1 MNNFILF
8 GNLKDIANCVR
19 LFRWEVGGYDDA
31 AQIGQYV
38 RIEVQ
43 GLGSKLPPAGTAG
56 TKSNRIKEPSCHRL
70 ALLGPKAI
78 ELRSQINNELKN

>member
-1 MNNFILF
+1 M
-8 GNLKDIANCVR
+8 R

-56 TKSNRIKEPSCHRL
+56 TKSNRIKGAKLPPAGIAGTNSNRIKEP
-70 ALLGPKAI
+70 
-78 ELRSQINNELKN
+78 NE